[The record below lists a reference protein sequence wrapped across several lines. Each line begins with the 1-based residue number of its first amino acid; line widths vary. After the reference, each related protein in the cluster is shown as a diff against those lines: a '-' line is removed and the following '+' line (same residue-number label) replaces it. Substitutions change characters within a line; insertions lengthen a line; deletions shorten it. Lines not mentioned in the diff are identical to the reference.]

1 MKKITYILLFLLT
14 CSSILVAQEKKEIT
28 GEKKDFTVAEPL
40 KPWDDPKIS
49 DADRQQMMMAESVN
63 PVKITETL
71 PPDPKMDPSQ
81 IPSESSFVP
90 IMKPEPIP
98 ELEARELIIDPKST
112 ISVNTV
118 DPKNLQPEAGKKGEI
133 IDYRTMNGPQT
144 QAKGVKADKVTE
156 YSRMNGE
163 NTQPEAKPS
172 GK

>member
-14 CSSILVAQEKKEIT
+14 CSAILVAQEKKEIA

-49 DADRQQMMMAESVN
+49 DADRLQMMMAESIN
-63 PVKITETL
+63 PVKITEPL
-71 PPDPKMDPSQ
+71 SPDPKMDPSQ

-98 ELEARELIIDPKST
+98 EMEAREPIIDPKSHS
-112 ISVNTV
+112 SVKVVN
-118 DPKNLQPEAGKKGEI
+118 PKTLQPEAGKKGEI
-133 IDYRTMNGPQT
+133 IDYTTMNGPRT

-156 YSRMNGE
+156 YSKMNGE
-163 NTQPEAKPS
+163 NTQPDAKPS